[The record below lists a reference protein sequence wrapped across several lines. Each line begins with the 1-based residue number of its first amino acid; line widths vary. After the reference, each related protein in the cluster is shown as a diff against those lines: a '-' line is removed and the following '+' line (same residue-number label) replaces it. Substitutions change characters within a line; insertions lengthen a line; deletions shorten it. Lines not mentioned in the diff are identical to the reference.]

1 MIVPRGFISH
11 PQSLSRGEREDKRSH
26 RVITGDLPLQQLGQ
40 IAGSFNRSFIK
51 GWDGGMHG
59 FTLLEMMVALV
70 VASIMLTVA
79 TLNLMPNAQTV
90 LREESQRLAF
100 LMENGAM
107 SSQAGGQPLAW
118 SGTGNTYRFWKR
130 TKDGVWE
137 RIERDNLLHPRILP
151 DAVRI
156 GKVSFDGRSIEP
168 GSLIVLSPE
177 LSAKDFRVSLLSN
190 GMVSDIVGN
199 GLGKVDVVAGR
210 TP

>member
-1 MIVPRGFISH
+1 MR
-11 PQSLSRGEREDKRSH
+11 
-26 RVITGDLPLQQLGQ
+26 
-40 IAGSFNRSFIK
+40 
-51 GWDGGMHG
+51 G
-59 FTLLEMMVALV
+59 FTLLEMLVALV

-90 LREESQRLAF
+90 LHDESQRLAF

-118 SGTGNTYRFWKR
+118 SGTGNSYRFWTR
-130 TKDGVWE
+130 TRDGAWE
-137 RIERDNLLHPRILP
+137 RIERDNLLHPRTLP

-177 LSAKDFRVSLLSN
+177 LSAKEFRVSLLS
-190 GMVSDIVGN
+190 GGLVSDVVGN
-199 GLGKVDVVAGR
+199 GLGKVDVVAG
-210 TP
+210 TAP